1 MATYTWLE
9 NLSKTNPYK
18 VYSDLDIEDFIVEEY
33 DNVAKSGTGAPNHIF
48 DNEALMNKENQMDE

>member
-1 MATYTWLE
+1 MDTYTWLE

-18 VYSDLDIEDFIVEEY
+18 VYSDLDIENFIVEEQ
-33 DNVAKSGTGAPNHIF
+33 DNVAKSETGSPNHIF